1 MKLAV
6 QAGADGVLVISARER
21 SQRRNKERRNH
32 D

>member
-1 MKLAV
+1 MRIAA
-6 QAGADGVLVISARER
+6 QAGVDSVLVISARER